1 MLGWERRS
9 FLPQTQALLFHH
21 SAGHCLSI
29 RTHLASGQPR
39 DKAELVGTEGP
50 GPGAGVQAIAGGS
63 LDPVPPWLPSR
74 APAYSG
80 ALILNQKGFYPPGNS
95 LQCLET
101 FLVVTSCPG

>member
-1 MLGWERRS
+1 MPKHKPYCSTTQLG
-9 FLPQTQALLFHH
+9 T
-21 SAGHCLSI
+21 CLSI
-29 RTHLASGQPR
+29 RTHLASGQPQ

-63 LDPVPPWLPSR
+63 LAPVPPWLPSR

-101 FLVVTSCPG
+101 FLVVTACPG